1 MRYILFLLVVVIVA
15 GCNPVKRALKQKQT
29 IDDAIAQW
37 VLENPMQ
44 LDSNFIAGDTIV
56 KRDTFDH
63 QIFIIDTVTIDNIRT
78 LYRTQYKTITAYVT
92 RTDTI
97 IRTVNNTEALGVLSG
112 QNAKLTGMVESKEKE
127 KKKLTWLVVGLSILT
142 GMITA
147 FSISRYSKM

>member
-1 MRYILFLLVVVIVA
+1 MRYILFLLVIVIAA

-44 LDSNFIAGDTIV
+44 LDSNFIAGDTITRV
-56 KRDTFDH
+56 DTFDH
-63 QIFIIDTVTIDNIRT
+63 EIFIIDTVNIDNIRT

-97 IRTVNNTEALGVLSG
+97 IRTVNNTEALGMLTG

-127 KKKLTWLVVGLSILT
+127 KKKLTWLVVGLSVLT

-147 FSISRYSKM
+147 FSISRYKKM